1 MTRELSV
8 TDWKQYRTT
17 DPNDTGLRVR
27 PWEGVEIP
35 PLPLG
40 LNNSDPYGVTHYI
53 IRLMQAVVK
62 AGVKGTFWEVRVG
75 RRPSRRHRGKTEV
88 YCGLRG
94 VKLPDG
100 YQIKGLDE
108 TEIRLMASDDDFEPL
123 YKESLLANDDP
134 A

>member
-1 MTRELSV
+1 
-8 TDWKQYRTT
+8 
-17 DPNDTGLRVR
+17 
-27 PWEGVEIP
+27 
-35 PLPLG
+35 
-40 LNNSDPYGVTHYI
+40 
-53 IRLMQAVVK
+53 MQAVVK
-62 AGVKGTFWEVRVG
+62 ARVEGTFWEVRD
-75 RRPSRRHRGKTEV
+75 RGKTKV

-134 A
+134 AD

>member
-1 MTRELSV
+1 MTRELSI

-40 LNNSDPYGVTHYI
+40 FDNSDPYGVTHYI

-62 AGVKGTFWEVRVG
+62 AGVKGTFWEVRD
-75 RRPSRRHRGKTEV
+75 RGQTEV
-88 YCGLRG
+88 YCRLRG
-94 VKLPDG
+94 VKLPNG

-108 TEIRLMASDDDFEPL
+108 TEIRLIASDDDFEPL
-123 YKESLLANDDP
+123 FKENLWNNNDP
-134 A
+134 AD